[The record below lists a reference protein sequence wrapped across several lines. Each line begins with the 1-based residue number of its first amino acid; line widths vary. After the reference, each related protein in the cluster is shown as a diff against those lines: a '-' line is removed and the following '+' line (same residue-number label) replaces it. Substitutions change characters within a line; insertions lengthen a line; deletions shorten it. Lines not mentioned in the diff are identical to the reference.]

1 MIIKNKSELNEYQ
14 KTVDIATNILFELK
28 KITKSGIYPIE
39 IDKAA
44 NKLCAKYNVIPA
56 FKGVGSKKNKYMYST
71 CISINDVVVHGVPSS
86 TRKLKE
92 GDIVNVDFGIIKNGY
107 VTDHCFTKGLEPL
120 TYEARKLINIG
131 KKAVQ
136 KGVYKAIV
144 GNKTGDIGHEIF
156 SIVQSSGYD
165 VVKQFTG
172 HGIGKSLHEKPNIS
186 AFGNKGEGIK
196 LKKGMVLCIEAQIV
210 QGSDEVY
217 FDNDGWTAKTV
228 DKKLSVMFEYMIIVQ
243 KNKPYILTKT
253 MDW

>member
-1 MIIKNKSELNEYQ
+1 MIIKNKHELNEYQ

-28 KITKSGIYPIE
+28 KITKQGVYPIE
-39 IDKAA
+39 IDKTAD
-44 NKLCAKYNVIPA
+44 KLCTKHNVVSA
-56 FKGVGSKKNKYMYST
+56 FKGVGSKNNKYMYTT
-71 CISINDVVVHGVPSS
+71 CISINDVVVHGVPNS
-86 TRKLKE
+86 TRKLKK

-120 TYEARKLINIG
+120 TSEARKLINIG

-136 KGVYKAIV
+136 AGLYKAVV

-156 SIVQSSGYD
+156 SIVQASGYD

-172 HGIGKSLHEKPNIS
+172 HGIGKNLHEKPNIP

-210 QGSDEVY
+210 QGNDEVY
-217 FDNDGWTAKTV
+217 FDDDGWTAKTV
-228 DKKLSVMFEYMIIVQ
+228 DKKLSVMFEYMIVVQ
-243 KNKPYILTKT
+243 RNKPYILTKI